1 MSNMFCFQC
10 EQTVGGK
17 GCTVAGACGKTADTS
32 NLQDDLTLALIRFAI
47 AAEGHAISDAD
58 AILMME
64 GLFTT
69 ITNVSFDDVS
79 LNKLVAKVEAAGQA
93 KRDANKVEVRAVIS
107 QGDQLFAGDPDIV
120 SLRSLLL
127 LGLRGMAAYAYH
139 AMVLGKT
146 DAEVN
151 RGLFD
156 GMRAVGNRPQ
166 RRRMAQPADEVR
178 QGQLPLHGSC
188 SMTPTPAL
196 TAIRSRPKSP

>member
-17 GCTVAGACGKTADTS
+17 GCTVAGACGKTADTA
-32 NLQDDLTLALIRFAI
+32 NLQDGLTLALINFAI
-47 AAEGHAISDAD
+47 ANEGREITNAD
-58 AILMME
+58 AQLLME

-79 LNKLVAKVEAAGQA
+79 LNKLVAKVEAAGEA
-93 KRDANKVEVRAVIS
+93 KRAANKLLVSTVLT
-107 QGDQLFAGDPDIV
+107 QGDQLFAGDPDVV

-139 AMVLGKT
+139 ALMLGKS

-151 RGLFD
+151 QAMFD
-156 GMRAVGNRPQ
+156 GMPSAETTALKN
-166 RRRMAQPADEVR
+166 
-178 QGQLPLHGSC
+178 GS
-188 SMTPTPAL
+188 T
-196 TAIRSRPKSP
+196 